1 ATCLG
6 IGLTDRRDVDY
17 AAGTE
22 GRIRAVVEDVGFVA
36 AAIGDRR
43 RILAAHVDAAVG
55 VIADP
60 EFGAQPEVVV
70 RLPSDQE
77 GGAGTGS
84 RLDGAIARGPV
95 GVADNVEVIEAV
107 AAIDESDGA
116 V

>member
-1 ATCLG
+1 
-6 IGLTDRRDVDY
+6 
-17 AAGTE
+17 
-22 GRIRAVVEDVGFVA
+22 
-36 AAIGDRR
+36 RR

-116 V
+116 VVRVPAAAACGEGEQCQSGKGAKRNGFHVMHSIGSPIRSWR